1 MDAIGV
7 RVTGIDNRLKIPR
20 MSFESRCIISDGSD
34 YFAVDRGDIRV
45 MQGELPLRQAHKI
58 FDPSFPVDGG

>member
-7 RVTGIDNRLKIPR
+7 RVMGMDNRLKIPH

-34 YFAVDRGDIRV
+34 CFAVDRGDIRV
-45 MQGELPLRQAHKI
+45 MQGELPLRQSHEI
-58 FDPSFPVDGG
+58 FDPSFPVGGG